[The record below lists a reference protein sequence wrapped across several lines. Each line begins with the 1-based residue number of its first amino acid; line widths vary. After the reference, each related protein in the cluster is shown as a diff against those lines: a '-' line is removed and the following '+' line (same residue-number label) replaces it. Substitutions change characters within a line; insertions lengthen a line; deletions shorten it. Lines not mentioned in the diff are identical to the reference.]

1 MKASLGILS
10 FSLHEVACV
19 CVYRCMIRGFF
30 FFAAVAFAADP
41 VKVTIDVREWGT
53 REPLAGADVKIFSA
67 AGERE
72 ETTNFDGRAVFSV
85 ERPGQY
91 FVEAKAPGFL
101 SIEGRQEIMLPA
113 ESKGMTMRLYLS
125 RAARLTGVLLD
136 PETEK
141 PIPKLRVRLLRET
154 KFRGERMLAPVDTL
168 NAVGEDGEFTL
179 TGYTPGEFI
188 FKIDQPL
195 DAVTIREETGEIDAA
210 FEKLPQRTGI
220 GWSYWPGPRP
230 EEPDQGVKIEFG
242 WQQVIGKVFVP
253 KVPLFGVA
261 VSVEGRFCEPGARA
275 DVAVYRRKEYVS
287 ERLVKLNVK
296 CGSGFVVENL
306 PYGEYVFES
315 LREGVEIGTMKVR
328 VQRNER
334 VRLIGKP
341 GYHLMPRIRGLER
354 RANPPKLIVGL
365 AYSDGA
371 HAEWKPDSSY
381 WMRAGEPYLFELAG
395 LPEDYFHSLND
406 FGERRFK
413 AGEVVRLLGVRFP
426 RFESIVAKPTAVIE
440 GSVVDDKDQ
449 ATSRMVEAVREDQP
463 WWKRRA
469 MAGDDGKFTIK
480 GLPPAKYKLYA
491 LDAEEKFVRVDATG
505 GETEKVEV
513 RAGK

>member
-1 MKASLGILS
+1 
-10 FSLHEVACV
+10 
-19 CVYRCMIRGFF
+19 MIRGLFLL
-30 FFAAVAFAADP
+30 AAGVFAADP
-41 VKVTIDVREWGT
+41 VKVTIEVREWGT
-53 REPLAGADVKIFSA
+53 REPLAGASVVIVSNGGD
-67 AGERE
+67 RE
-72 ETTNFDGRAVFSV
+72 ETTNFDGRAVFRV
-85 ERPGQY
+85 ERPGTY
-91 FVEAKAPGFL
+91 FVEAKAEGF
-101 SIEGRQEIMLPA
+101 IAVEGRQEILLPV

-141 PIPKLRVRLLRET
+141 PVPKLRVRLLRET
-154 KFRGERMLAPVDTL
+154 KFRGDRMLVPVDTL
-168 NAVGEDGEFTL
+168 NAVGEDGEFVL
-179 TGYTPGEFI
+179 TGYTPGEFV

-210 FEKLPQRTGI
+210 FEKLPERTGI
-220 GWSYWPGPRP
+220 GWSYWPGPKP
-230 EEPDQGVKIEFG
+230 EEPEPGIRIEFG

-253 KVPLFGVA
+253 KVPLFGAA
-261 VSVEGRFCEPGARA
+261 VSVEGRFCLPGERA

-287 ERLVKLNVK
+287 ERLAKLNVK

-315 LREGVEIGTMKVR
+315 LREGVESSSMKVR
-328 VQRNER
+328 VARNER

-341 GYHLMPRIRGLER
+341 GYNLTPRFAGLDR
-354 RANPPKLIVGL
+354 RMAPPKIMVEL

-371 HAEWKPDSSY
+371 RAEWKPDSLY
-381 WMRAGEPYLFELAG
+381 WMRAGEPYLFELAD
-395 LPEDYFHSLND
+395 LPEEYFHSMNA
-406 FGERRFK
+406 FSERRFR

-440 GSVVDDKDQ
+440 GSVVDDTDQ
-449 ATSRMVEAVREDQP
+449 TTSRMVGAVREDQAQ
-463 WWKRRA
+463 WRRRA
-469 MAGDDGKFTIK
+469 MAGDDGKFTMK
-480 GLPPAKYKLYA
+480 GLPPGKYKLYA

-505 GETEKVEV
+505 GEKEKVEV

>member
-1 MKASLGILS
+1 MR
-10 FSLHEVACV
+10 
-19 CVYRCMIRGFF
+19 VYRCMIRGIF
-30 FFAAVAFAADP
+30 FFAAVVFGADP

-53 REPLAGADVKIFSA
+53 RESLAGAAVKVLSA

-91 FVEAKAPGFL
+91 FVEATAAGFV

-141 PIPKLRVRLLRET
+141 PLPKLRVRLLRET
-154 KFRGERMLAPVDTL
+154 KFRGERMLAPVDTV
-168 NAVGEDGEFTL
+168 NAVGEDGEFAV

-195 DAVTIREETGEIDAA
+195 DAVTIREEIGDLDTA
-210 FEKLPQRTGI
+210 FEKLPQRMGI
-220 GWSYWPGPRP
+220 GWSYWPGPKP

-242 WQQVIGKVFVP
+242 WQQMIGKVFVP
-253 KVPLFGVA
+253 KVPLFGVVVA
-261 VSVEGRFCEPGARA
+261 VEGRFCGLTERA

-287 ERLVKLNVK
+287 ERLAKLNVK

-328 VQRNER
+328 VARNER

-341 GYHLMPRIRGLER
+341 GYHLMPRITGLDR
-354 RANPPKLIVGL
+354 RVAASKIIVGL

-371 HAEWKPDSSY
+371 RAEWKPDSSY
-381 WMRAGEPYLFELAG
+381 WMRAGEPYIFDLAD
-395 LPEDYFHSLND
+395 LPEDYYHSLTA
-406 FGERRFK
+406 FSERRFE
-413 AGEVVRLLGVRFP
+413 AGEIVRLLGVRFP
-426 RFESIVAKPTAVIE
+426 RFEAFVAKPTAVIE

-449 ATSRMVEAVREDQP
+449 ATSRMVEAVREDRLDF
-463 WWKRRA
+463 KRRA
-469 MAGDDGKFTIK
+469 MAGDDGKFTLK
-480 GLPPAKYKLYA
+480 GLPPGKYKLYA